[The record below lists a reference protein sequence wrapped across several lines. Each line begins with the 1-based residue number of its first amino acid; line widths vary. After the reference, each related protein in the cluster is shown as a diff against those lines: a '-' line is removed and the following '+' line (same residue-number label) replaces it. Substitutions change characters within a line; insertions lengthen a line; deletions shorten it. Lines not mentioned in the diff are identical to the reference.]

1 MKYVNSLAFAKD
13 LDKKDPL
20 KKFRKK
26 FLFPKVKG
34 KEALYFVGNSLGLQ
48 PETVEKYIK
57 VELDDWGILAAEG
70 HFDGHNP
77 WYSYHEI
84 FAKPVAKLVGAL
96 ESEVI
101 VMNQLTVNLHL
112 LMVSFYQPKGKRH
125 KIVCESNAF
134 SSDNYALQT
143 QVQLHGYD
151 PAEAIIEVAPRKG
164 ENTLRTEDILQAI
177 NSNKEEIALV
187 IFGGVNYLTGQLLDM
202 PKITEAA
209 HKAGI
214 ICGFDLAHA
223 AGNVELKLHDWD
235 VDFACWCT
243 YKYFNSGPGAVAGAY
258 INEQHVKNKEL
269 LRLGGWW
276 GYDKKTRFIMD
287 KKFNPMDTAEGWQ
300 LSNAPV
306 LSMAAHKASV
316 DIFTEAGG
324 MASLRKKSLLLTAYL
339 EFIINGINEKIK
351 EKNLKLEIITPPDPA
366 QRGCQLSI
374 IAHGI
379 SERIFI
385 MHLTKSGVFCDW
397 RNPNVIR
404 LAPVPLY
411 NSFEDVWRF
420 GQVAEKL
427 LVKSK

>member
-1 MKYVNSLAFAKD
+1 MKYINSLSFARE

-26 FLFPKVKG
+26 FLFPPFKG
-34 KEALYFVGNSLGLQ
+34 KDALYFVGNSLGLQ
-48 PETVEKYIK
+48 PAGVEKYIK
-57 VELDDWGILAAEG
+57 VELDDWAKLASEG
-70 HFDGHNP
+70 HFEGHHP
-77 WYSYHEI
+77 WYSYHEM
-84 FAKPVAKLVGAL
+84 FARPVAKLVGAL
-96 ESEVI
+96 EDEVI

-112 LMVSFYQPKGKRH
+112 LLISFYKPKGKRY

-151 PAEAIIEVAPRKG
+151 PSDAIIEVAPRKG
-164 ENTLRTEDILQAI
+164 EHTLRIEDIEDTI
-177 NSNKEEIALV
+177 NTHADEIALV

-202 PKITEAA
+202 PRITKTA
-209 HKAGI
+209 HKLGI

-235 VDFACWCT
+235 VDFAAWCT
-243 YKYFNSGPGAVAGAY
+243 YKYLNSGPGAVAGAY
-258 INEQHVKNKEL
+258 IHQRHVKNAEL

-287 KKFNPMDTAEGWQ
+287 KKFVPMQTAEGWQ

-306 LSMAAHKASV
+306 LSMAAHKAAV
-316 DIFTEAGG
+316 DVFTEAGG
-324 MASLRKKSLLLTAYL
+324 MALLRKKSLMLTAYL
-339 EFIINGINEKIK
+339 EFIINGINEK
-351 EKNLKLEIITPPDPA
+351 LKDKSLRLEIITPSDPA

-379 SERIFI
+379 GKDFYNA
-385 MHLTKSGVFCDW
+385 LAKSGVFCDW

-411 NSFEDVWRF
+411 NSFEDVWKF

-427 LVKSK
+427 LLKSK